1 MITRRGE
8 GACLMGVCSG
18 GREGRLLW
26 VEAGG
31 LGQGIIIP
39 FTGSSRMETAIFK
52 DHLDAF
58 NGGN

>member
-1 MITRRGE
+1 VRGLFD
-8 GACLMGVCSG
+8 GGLLW

-39 FTGSSRMETAIFK
+39 FTGSSRMGTAIFK